1 MAQRNPHPIEDLRL
15 AIDCLPVET
24 RLAML
29 EGVRNNDIVV
39 GAYTTRDGGVCP
51 MLAAHRAGGRT
62 SMISFAHA
70 WDGFA
75 RARGRARKATGREMR
90 ILIAHLEASLLA
102 EYQPE
107 MERAIL
113 EHQALRSSRE
123 AADAAVADAED
134 VAAAGARRSARERG
148 RRRPGDRNRTIELRE
163 RHGWAWLRPHR
174 RWDDYRRALERVEA
188 ERDALAA
195 VADGGE
201 PVVERE
207 LELA

>member
-1 MAQRNPHPIEDLRL
+1 MAQRNSHPIEDLRR

-75 RARGRARKATGREMR
+75 RVGGRARKATTREMR

-102 EYQPE
+102 EYRPE

-113 EHQALRSSRE
+113 EHKALRRTRQAAAAATAE
-123 AADAAVADAED
+123 ASD
-134 VAAAGARRSARERG
+134 VAAAVARRSARE

-163 RHGWAWLRPHR
+163 RHGWAWLRPSR
-174 RWDDYRRALERVEA
+174 RWDDYRRALERVES

-195 VADGGE
+195 IADGGE
-201 PVVERE
+201 PVEERE
-207 LELA
+207 LEVV